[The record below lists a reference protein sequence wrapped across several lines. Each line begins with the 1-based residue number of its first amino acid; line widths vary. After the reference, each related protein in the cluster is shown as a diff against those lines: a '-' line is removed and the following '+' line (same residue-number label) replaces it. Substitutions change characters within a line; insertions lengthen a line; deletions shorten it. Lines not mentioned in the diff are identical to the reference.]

1 MNSALGQRLKDNL
14 QQHLDCATVLQST
27 LDEEHRALTANDA
40 ETLLRVTQ
48 TKAAAAETLRALGDD
63 LIRLRRDGNFASV
76 DAMFA
81 AAPEAAELSQQW
93 NEILE
98 LATQSHAANRRNA
111 ALLDVR
117 QTQVRA
123 ALEVIFPTQSAQ
135 TYGRTGYSGGPV
147 GTRSFGQ
154 A

>member
-1 MNSALGQRLKDNL
+1 MNAQTGQRLKGNL
-14 QQHLDCATVLQST
+14 QQHLDCTAVLQSA

-40 ETLLRVTQ
+40 ESLLQVTQ
-48 TKAAAAETLRALGDD
+48 TKAAAAETLRALGDE
-63 LIRLRRDGNFASV
+63 LIRLQRDSSCTSI
-76 DAMFA
+76 DALLA
-81 AAPEAAELSQQW
+81 TADAEGLSPQW

-98 LATQSHAANRRNA
+98 RATQCHRANRRNA

-123 ALEVIFPTQSAQ
+123 ALELIFPTQVAQ
-135 TYGRTGYSGGPV
+135 TYGRSGHSGGPV
-147 GTRSFGQ
+147 GTRSFGL